1 MLLTFFLVWYHDV
14 TIRTWGPR
22 RLATVSC
29 MGIMLII
36 VKEGSTKVVN
46 DLEVTKDRGAQTKT
60 KAKRLKIEHY
70 YISAITFLS
79 TKAIP

>member
-1 MLLTFFLVWYHDV
+1 MLPTFFLVWYHEV
-14 TIRTWGPR
+14 MVRTWGPR

-29 MGIMLII
+29 MGTTLIT

-60 KAKRLKIEHY
+60 EAKRPKIEHY
-70 YISAITFLS
+70 
-79 TKAIP
+79 